1 MIGTEENGTFKY
13 VGMEFTKKGRY
24 IFLNQNKYSSGI
36 SVIQVERERA
46 MMKEEPVT
54 EKERTEMR
62 SKIGQILW
70 VARQTRPDVVFDVSV
85 LASRTKDAKIRD
97 LLEVNKV
104 VRRVKTVEMKL
115 KFQKL
120 EGEKVLLV
128 FADASLGNLDC
139 GGSQGGYFICL
150 ADGNGC
156 ISPLCWNSKRIR
168 RVVRSTL
175 AAETNAMAE
184 GMDMA
189 IFLSS
194 LYSEVVHGVV
204 DSRTLPVVMKTDC
217 KSLHDA
223 LLSTKDVQEKRLR
236 VELNAIKEQIRER
249 QNWRVDWLRTDD
261 QLADCLTKKGAS
273 CNKLMAVL
281 ESGRLL

>member
-1 MIGTEENGTFKY
+1 M
-13 VGMEFTKKGRY
+13 
-24 IFLNQNKYSSGI
+24 
-36 SVIQVERERA
+36 
-46 MMKEEPVT
+46 
-54 EKERTEMR
+54 
-62 SKIGQILW
+62 
-70 VARQTRPDVVFDVSV
+70 
-85 LASRTKDAKIRD
+85 
-97 LLEVNKV
+97 
-104 VRRVKTVEMKL
+104 
-115 KFQKL
+115 
-120 EGEKVLLV
+120 
-128 FADASLGNLDC
+128 
-139 GGSQGGYFICL
+139 
-150 ADGNGC
+150 
-156 ISPLCWNSKRIR
+156 
-168 RVVRSTL
+168 RSTL

-223 LLSTKDVQEKRLR
+223 LLSTKDVQEKRFR
-236 VELNAIKEQIRER
+236 VEMNAIKEQIRER
-249 QNWRVDWLRTDD
+249 QNWSVDWLRTDD